1 MIFPDTLIG
10 HENIYN
16 ELIFLYKK
24 DSLPS
29 KILLTGKKGIG
40 KSLLVNKFLT
50 HILNDKNENND
61 IYKLIKTNSHT
72 NVYKIKKNNEKK
84 NIDIDQIRE
93 MLKFQNHSSFNNKE
107 KFVVIEDVENL
118 NINSSNALLKSIE
131 EPNNNL
137 FFFLINSSG
146 HKISNTLK
154 SRCLEFKMS
163 LSLEEIKSIVNN
175 YFQED
180 IYDKISNDF
189 INDYN
194 SPSFLISL
202 IVYLRE
208 LEKDISTFK
217 IEDFLHEII
226 KNKLYMNSDF
236 LKENLNIFI
245 ELFFYKNI
253 RNTKNIS
260 YKIKNYF
267 YFKFSRIK
275 RYNLDLEPF
284 FIEFEDKLLSE

>member
-61 IYKLIKTNSHT
+61 IYKLIKTNSHP